1 MIGMVGYIFILQ
13 YIVDSTDG
21 FLNGLEESFQRV
33 TDYKI
38 AAENKNAAMAS
49 YQNNL
54 IELIRSDMLTKQS
67 MEDIY
72 EIICKSAAKNLQINR
87 VSVWLLSDDKSKLIR
102 KYLYENGSEEKTQP
116 VELESD
122 KYPNYFEALLN
133 KPYIK
138 ATNAFENKET
148 SDFTESY
155 LKPLQIYS
163 MLDCPIIID
172 GKTVGVICCENK
184 FMQKKWQTEDILY
197 TQSLSDYIA
206 IAFKNE
212 QIKNLINQIKIQN
225 AELLS
230 KNSEI
235 ESMNSELC
243 TLNEELRSTNDML
256 EETVRARTLA
266 LETQNKQLM
275 EYAFI
280 NSHLLRAP
288 LSRILGISNLIITEI
303 KQIETMELLEALVNS
318 TKELDGIVRKIS
330 LLLQDGNNLT
340 REDIET
346 ILHKNNL
353 N

>member
-1 MIGMVGYIFILQ
+1 
-13 YIVDSTDG
+13 
-21 FLNGLEESFQRV
+21 
-33 TDYKI
+33 
-38 AAENKNAAMAS
+38 
-49 YQNNL
+49 
-54 IELIRSDMLTKQS
+54 
-67 MEDIY
+67 
-72 EIICKSAAKNLQINR
+72 
-87 VSVWLLSDDKSKLIR
+87 
-102 KYLYENGSEEKTQP
+102 
-116 VELESD
+116 
-122 KYPNYFEALLN
+122 
-133 KPYIK
+133 
-138 ATNAFENKET
+138 
-148 SDFTESY
+148 
-155 LKPLQIYS
+155 